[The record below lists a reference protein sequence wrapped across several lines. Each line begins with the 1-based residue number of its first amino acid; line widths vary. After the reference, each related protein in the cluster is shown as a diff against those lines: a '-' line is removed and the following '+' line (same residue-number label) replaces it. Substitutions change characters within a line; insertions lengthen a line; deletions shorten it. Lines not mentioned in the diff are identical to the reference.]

1 VPITLSRRLSRGN
14 GSPAGSEINY
24 KKLGKVAMSAKDR
37 ELAELYWHLQKKVHT
52 EPKIRTYL
60 HQLTRILKKRRIRP
74 NTLNQIGLDLAAQN
88 RI

>member
-1 VPITLSRRLSRGN
+1 MPITVNRRSRG
-14 GSPAGSEINY
+14 SKIDY
-24 KKLGKVAMSAKDR
+24 RKLENAAMSAKDR

-60 HQLTRILKKRRIRP
+60 HQLTKILKKRRIRP
-74 NTLNQIGLDLAAQN
+74 GMLNQIGLDLAAQN

>member
-1 VPITLSRRLSRGN
+1 MPITLNRRPKRSKIDYR
-14 GSPAGSEINY
+14 
-24 KKLGKVAMSAKDR
+24 KLEKAAMSAKDR

-60 HQLTRILKKRRIRP
+60 HQLTRILKARRIRP

>member
-1 VPITLSRRLSRGN
+1 VPIILNRRSKD
-14 GSPAGSEINY
+14 SKIDC
-24 KKLGKVAMSAKDR
+24 KKLGKSEMNARDR

-52 EPKIRTYL
+52 EPKIRTYIN
-60 HQLTRILKKRRIRP
+60 QLTRILKERRIRP

>member
-1 VPITLSRRLSRGN
+1 MPIMLNRRPKESGSATGSRL
-14 GSPAGSEINY
+14 NY

-60 HQLTRILKKRRIRP
+60 HQLTRILKERRIRP
-74 NTLNQIGLDLAAQN
+74 NMLNQIGLDLAAQN

>member
-1 VPITLSRRLSRGN
+1 MPIMLNRRSNESGSARGSRL
-14 GSPAGSEINY
+14 NY

-60 HQLTRILKKRRIRP
+60 HQLTRILKERRIRP
-74 NTLNQIGLDLAAQN
+74 NMLNQIGLDLAAQD

>member
-1 VPITLSRRLSRGN
+1 MPIIDNRRSRG
-14 GSPAGSEINY
+14 SKIDY
-24 KKLGKVAMSAKDR
+24 KKLENAAMSAKDR
-37 ELAELYWHLQKKVHT
+37 ELAELYWHLQKQVHT

-60 HQLTRILKKRRIRP
+60 HQLTRILKERRIRP

>member
-1 VPITLSRRLSRGN
+1 MPIILDRRFG
-14 GSPAGSEINY
+14 GSKFNH
-24 KKLGKVAMSAKDR
+24 KKLEKSAMCAEDR

-52 EPKIRTYL
+52 QPKIRTYL
-60 HQLTRILKKRRIRP
+60 HELTRILKDRRIRP